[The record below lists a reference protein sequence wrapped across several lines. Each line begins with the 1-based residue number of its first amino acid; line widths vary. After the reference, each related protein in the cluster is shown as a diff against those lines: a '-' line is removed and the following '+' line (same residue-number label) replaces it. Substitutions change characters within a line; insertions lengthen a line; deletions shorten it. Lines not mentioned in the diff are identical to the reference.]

1 MSPMTPR
8 ERIRTALAHRAPDR
22 VPICIGGTAAK
33 MTESRF
39 DALAAHFG
47 ITGQVAPVLVGPQ
60 LMRQDPRVL
69 AALGSD
75 VRYVHLRPPAGF
87 RARPAPGRGWHYEWG
102 LTYWEHPETRV
113 YELTGQ
119 PLAEAT
125 LADLDSFPWPNPA
138 DPARVAGLRA
148 EAAKLFAETDCA
160 LVAYRPVMLG
170 IFEISQQLRGMVN
183 LLEDMALRPEFAEA
197 LFWKVQQVVKAFYLV
212 QLDAVGEFVEWV
224 EVLDDLGSQRG
235 PLISP
240 AMYRALLKPLHA
252 DLIRSIK
259 RHTPAMR
266 VMYHS
271 CGAIQAFIPDFI
283 DNGVDILNPIQVA
296 AAGMDPAALKAEFG
310 DRICFLGGV
319 DSQHVMQT
327 TPAAVRAEV
336 KQRLREMGPGGGY
349 ILAPSHNIG
358 DDVPVGNILAF
369 FEAGREFGAYPVA

>member
-1 MSPMTPR
+1 MTSR
-8 ERIRTALAHRAPDR
+8 ERVRTALNHREPDR
-22 VPICIGGTAAK
+22 VPVCIGGTAAK

-39 DALAAHFG
+39 DRLAAHFG
-47 ITGQVAPVLVGPQ
+47 IRGQVAPVLVGPQ

-87 RARPAPGRGWHYEWG
+87 RTRPAPGRGWSDEWG

-113 YELTGQ
+113 YELSGQ

-125 LADLDSFPWPNPA
+125 ASDLDSFEWPDPR

-148 EAAKLFAETDCA
+148 EAAKRFTETDCA

-170 IFEISQQLRGMVN
+170 VFEIAQQLRGMVN

-197 LFWKVQQVVKAFYLV
+197 LFWKVQQVVKDFYFV
-212 QLDAVGEFVEWV
+212 QLEAVGEFVEWV

-240 AMYRALLKPLHA
+240 AMYRSLLKPVHA

-259 RHTPAMR
+259 RHTPGMR

-271 CGAIQAFIPDFI
+271 CGGVRAFIPDFI

-296 AAGMDPAALKAEFG
+296 ASGMDPAALKAEFG
-310 DRICFLGGV
+310 DRLCFLGGV
-319 DSQHVMQT
+319 DSQHTMQT
-327 TPAAVRAEV
+327 TPEAVRAEV
-336 KQRLREMGPGGGY
+336 KRRLREMGPGGGY

-358 DDVPVGNILAF
+358 DDVPMENILAF
-369 FEAGREFGAYPVA
+369 FEAGRQHGRYPLTGNS